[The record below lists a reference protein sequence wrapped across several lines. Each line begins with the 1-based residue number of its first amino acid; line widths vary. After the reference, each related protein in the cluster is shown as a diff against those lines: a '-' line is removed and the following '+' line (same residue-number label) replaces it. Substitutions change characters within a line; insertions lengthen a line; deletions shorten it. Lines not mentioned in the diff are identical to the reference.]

1 MEPNLSIR
9 EQSSI
14 ALKTGRDNLMSS
26 FRYRAFRWY
35 WAGNTL
41 AHITFLLQGVVLG
54 WTILVMT
61 DSALWVG
68 LVAFAYGL
76 PLLIISP
83 LGGLLADRFK
93 RQRIVFVTLS
103 SAVLASVALAY
114 AVNLGM
120 VTPIAILVCSFVL
133 GTAFAIYAPARMS
146 ILPHLV
152 PDDMIFKATSLSY
165 SGTRLM
171 GFFGPVLGGFLL
183 DATGIFVT
191 LVVQSLLFAIA
202 ALFYVQATSELP
214 DKIKSKSKPSGI
226 VGGLKDVVE
235 YLRHDKA
242 LSALIGLGLIFVP
255 FGMPYLKLMPV
266 YVQDVLNEGP
276 KLLGL
281 LVGLASLGASVSGLA
296 IVAIGEIERKGKVIL
311 VCSMVFGLGLM
322 LFGFIQQPLIAVLV
336 VFLVGIFSG
345 VFLTLSNV
353 SLLIQS
359 PDELRGRMMSAW
371 GMVWGLVPF
380 TSLLAGAVIEQVN
393 ISLVL
398 LASGLILTLVC
409 VLMLV
414 RQSQLLML

>member
-1 MEPNLSIR
+1 MKPSMRIR
-9 EQSSI
+9 QKSRT

-54 WTILVMT
+54 WSILVMT

-68 LVAFAYGL
+68 LVAFTYGL
-76 PLLIISP
+76 PLLIVSP

-93 RQRIVFVTLS
+93 RQRIVLLTLS
-103 SAVLASVALAY
+103 SAVVASASLAY
-114 AVNLGM
+114 LVHLDM
-120 VTPIAILVCSFVL
+120 ITPIYILVCSFAL
-133 GTAFAIYAPARMS
+133 GTAFAIYAPARLT

-152 PDDMIFKATSLSY
+152 PDEVVFKATSLSY

-183 DATGIFVT
+183 DATGIFIT
-191 LVVQSLLFAIA
+191 LVVQAFLFAIA
-202 ALFYVQATSELP
+202 ALFYFQATAELP
-214 DKIKSKSKPSGI
+214 DKIKTKAKPSGI
-226 VGGLKDVVE
+226 VRGLWDVVA
-235 YLRHDKA
+235 YLRRDKPLAA
-242 LSALIGLGLIFVP
+242 LMGLALIFVP
-255 FGMPYLKLMPV
+255 IGMPYLKLMPV
-266 YVQDVLNEGP
+266 YVQNVLHEGP
-276 KLLGL
+276 RLLGF
-281 LVGLASLGASVSGLA
+281 LVGLASLGASVSGLM

-311 VCSMVFGLGLM
+311 VCSTFFGVGLM
-322 LFGFIQQPLIAVLV
+322 LFSFIQQPLIAIVA
-336 VFLVGIFSG
+336 VFLVGICSG

-353 SLLIQS
+353 TLLLQA
-359 PDELRGRMMSAW
+359 PDAMRGRVMSAW
-371 GMVWGLVPF
+371 GMVWGVLPF
-380 TSLLAGAVIEQVN
+380 TSLLAGAVIEQVS

-414 RQSQLLML
+414 RQSHLLML